1 MQDRY
6 YVQRIGNDYLVR
18 EQQKPG
24 DTPGPNDVIIR
35 SFGIRG
41 QEDAHVYARSVNTV
55 QRKLDGG
62 YGPWV
67 KHAVFPATE
76 EAQEQEPPEAQEDT
90 W

>member
-6 YVQRIGNDYLVR
+6 YVQRTGNEYLVR
-18 EQQKPG
+18 ELQKPG

-35 SFGIRG
+35 SFGPHG
-41 QEDAHVYARSVNTV
+41 QEDAHVYVRSVNNV

-76 EAQEQEPPEAQEDT
+76 KGQGQKPPEVEEDT
-90 W
+90 